1 MKYALLIHLP
11 AGVAAKIT
19 PAEEAAVQHTCH
31 ALTEDCSKAGHYRGS
46 MRLLPEQQ
54 AVTLRMA
61 GDKPV
66 LTDGPFAET
75 KEFLAGL
82 YIVECDT
89 IEQAAAYARRH
100 PGASFGSIEI
110 RPIGDFDLG

>member
-1 MKYALLIHLP
+1 M
-11 AGVAAKIT
+11 
-19 PAEEAAVQHTCH
+19 
-31 ALTEDCSKAGHYRGS
+31 
-46 MRLLPEQQ
+46 
-54 AVTLRMA
+54 
-61 GDKPV
+61 
-66 LTDGPFAET
+66 TDGPFAET